1 MKRISGIIIAS
12 LVLLT
17 AVPAFAQQAAYL
29 SGNIGFGFRP
39 DGDIS
44 SSTLPFEN
52 DPALVLNGAIGIEL
66 QQMFRVEGEIGYHV
80 NTADQGGTGVDWTF
94 RTLSLMANGYF
105 DIPTHSPVQPYVGA
119 GVGVAIVELEAE
131 SGGWTTSEN
140 DGVGAFQLLAGVG
153 FEISPKAVL
162 NFGYRYFVT
171 SDPTYNGFSTEYSSH
186 DFLFGARFRF

>member
-1 MKRISGIIIAS
+1 MKRISGIILAS
-12 LVLLT
+12 LILFT
-17 AVPAFAQQAAYL
+17 AVPVFAQQAYI
-29 SGNIGFGFRP
+29 SGNVGFGFRP

-52 DPALVLNGAIGIEL
+52 DPAFVVNGAIGIEL

-80 NTADQGGTGVDWTF
+80 NTADQGNSGVDWTF
-94 RTLSLMANGYF
+94 RTLSFMANGYF
-105 DIPTHSPVQPYVGA
+105 DFPTQSPVRPYVGA
-119 GVGVAIVELEAE
+119 GVGIAVIELEAE
-131 SGGWTTSEN
+131 SGGSSASED
-140 DGVGAFQLLAGVG
+140 DGVGAFQFMAGVG

-171 SDPTYNGFSTEYSSH
+171 SDPAYTGFSTEYTSH